1 MIRKT
6 SRLILLPLAAFAM
19 GAAQLAA
26 QPVQSAA
33 AQRVRAHVEFL
44 ASDLLEGRDT
54 GSRGYDIAAS
64 YVVSQFTQLGL
75 RPGGTN
81 GSWYVPV
88 PFRRATQPTPPVISF
103 TLDGRTVPLAIGT
116 DAGVR
121 PSLVHKQRTI
131 SGGLVFVGRGLQD
144 ARLGIDDYAGLD
156 VRGKIVVALDDRP
169 RAVASDVAAHLGSTR
184 ARAAA
189 RNGAIGLIEVAMPRG
204 GRPGMPGVGNI
215 STRPATGWV
224 DSQGR
229 TNAGPAAGVA
239 TLALSDEWASRLFT
253 GSRKSLA
260 AIRSDAAAGKPVMGF
275 ALRGSLAVRSA
286 SVWEDF
292 TSPQVVGVLPGADP
306 RLAAEAIAL
315 MGHLDHLGVKKDAR
329 PGEDAIYNGA
339 LDNASGIATMLEAA
353 RTFVNSGRP
362 PRRTVLFVANT
373 GEEKGLLGADYFA
386 ANPTAPAGRIVGL
399 VNLDMPLLLYDFRD
413 VIAFGAEHS
422 TIARAV
428 ADAASSMGVAVTPDP
443 MPEQSL
449 FVRSDHY
456 PFVKQGVPS
465 VFLMTG
471 HANGGKPMWDKFL
484 AGEYHSVADDL
495 KQPLDWEAGARFAE
509 LNYRIARTLADA
521 NSRPL
526 WYAGDYFGDSFAPG
540 QPKARR

>member
-6 SRLILLPLAAFAM
+6 SKLILVPLAAFAM
-19 GAAQLAA
+19 GAAQSAP
-26 QPVQSAA
+26 QPTSSAA
-33 AQRVRAHVEFL
+33 DRVRAHVEFL

-54 GSRGYDIAAS
+54 GTRGYDIAAA

-81 GSWYVPV
+81 GGWYVPV
-88 PFRRATQPTPPVISF
+88 PFRRATQPTPPAISF
-103 TLDGRTVPLAIGT
+103 ARDGRTEPLAIGK

-121 PSLVHKQRTI
+121 PSLVARERSI

-156 VRGKIVVALDDRP
+156 VRGKIVVALDHIP
-169 RAVASDVAAHLGSTR
+169 RNLPSDVAAHLGSTR

-189 RNGAIGLIEVAMPRG
+189 RNGAIGFIEASMPRG
-204 GRPGMPGVGNI
+204 GRPGLPGVGNI
-215 STRPATGWV
+215 STRPVTGWV
-224 DSQGR
+224 DAQGR
-229 TNAGPAAGVA
+229 TNAGPAAS
-239 TLALSDEWASRLFT
+239 LAVLSLSDEWLGRLFA
-253 GSRKSLA
+253 GSKKSLA
-260 AIRSDAAAGKPVMGF
+260 AVRADASAGKAIKGF
-275 ALRGSLAVRSA
+275 PLKGSLAVRSSSA
-286 SVWEDF
+286 WENF
-292 TSPQVVGVLPGADP
+292 TSPQVVGMLPGTDP
-306 RLAAEAIAL
+306 RLAAEHIVL
-315 MGHLDHLGVKKDAR
+315 MGHLDHLGIKKDAK

-353 RTFVNSGRP
+353 RAFVNSGKP
-362 PRRTVLFVANT
+362 PRRTVMFVANT
-373 GEEKGLLGADYFA
+373 GEERGLLGADYFA
-386 ANPTAPAGRIVGL
+386 SNPTVPADRIVGL

-428 ADAASSMGVAVTPDP
+428 ADAASSIGVAVTPDP

-456 PFVKQGVPS
+456 PFVKQGVPA

-471 HANGGKPMWDKFL
+471 HGNGGKPMWDKFL
-484 AGEYHSVADDL
+484 TGDYHSVTDDL
-495 KQPLDWEAGARFAE
+495 KQPLNWEAGARFAE

-521 NSRPL
+521 DARPL
-526 WYAGDYFGDSFAPG
+526 WYAGDYFGDSFAAG
-540 QPKARR
+540 RSRAAR

>member
-6 SRLILLPLAAFAM
+6 SRLILVPLAALAM
-19 GAAQLAA
+19 GAAQPPS
-26 QPVQSAA
+26 QPASPA

-54 GSRGYDIAAS
+54 GARGYDIAAA

-75 RPGGTN
+75 KPGGT
-81 GSWYVPV
+81 GGGWYVPV
-88 PFRRATQPTPPVISF
+88 PFRRATQPTPPAVSF
-103 TLDGRTVPLAIGT
+103 QRGGRTVPLAIGK

-121 PSLVHKQRTI
+121 PSLVHKQRAF

-144 ARLGIDDYAGLD
+144 SRLGIDDYAGLD
-156 VRGKIVVALDDRP
+156 VSGKIVVALDHIP
-169 RAVASDVAAHLGSTR
+169 RTVPSDVAAHLGSTR

-189 RNGAIGLIEVAMPRG
+189 RNGAIGLIELPMPRG

-224 DSQGR
+224 DAKGR
-229 TNAGPAAGVA
+229 ASGGPAAAVA
-239 TLALSDEWASRLFT
+239 TLALSDEWASRIFA
-253 GSRKSLA
+253 GSRKPLA
-260 AIRSDAAAGKPVMGF
+260 AIRAEAAAGGPVRGF
-275 ALRGSLAVRSA
+275 PLKGSITVQSTSA
-286 SVWEDF
+286 WEDF

-306 RLAAEAIAL
+306 RLAGEHIVL

-353 RTFVNSGRP
+353 RAFANSGKP
-362 PRRTVLFVANT
+362 PRRSVMFVANT

-386 ANPTAPAGRIVGL
+386 ASPTVPADRIVGL

-428 ADAASSMGVAVTPDP
+428 AEAASSMGVAVAPDP

-456 PFVKQGVPS
+456 PFVKQGVPA

-484 AGEYHSVADDL
+484 TGEYHSVDDDL
-495 KQPLDWEAGARFAE
+495 KQPIRWEAGARFAE

-521 NSRPL
+521 GTRPR
-526 WYAGDYFGDSFAPG
+526 WYADDYFGDSFAAG
-540 QPKARR
+540 QPKAAR